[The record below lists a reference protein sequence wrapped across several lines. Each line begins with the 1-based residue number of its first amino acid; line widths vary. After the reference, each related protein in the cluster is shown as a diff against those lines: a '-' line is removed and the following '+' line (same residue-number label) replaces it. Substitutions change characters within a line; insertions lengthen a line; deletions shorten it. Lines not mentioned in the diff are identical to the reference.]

1 MMNADFYDWI
11 SWLYVY
17 LSIGATTIL
26 FFLGQTYKERPSKF
40 IKDMHS
46 ALGYGKTLK
55 DHIQDV
61 LVYSI
66 ASIIVVIGWPGF
78 LVWAS
83 FKKMRER
90 REQMKDEEPTFIC
103 KPEYLIRKVSLIEAE
118 QENMI
123 NDPLGLTPQLPFG
136 HLNAA
141 WAQFLGEFGFDESAQ
156 LWYFEVPTGSDI
168 HEYLTSDGP
177 ISGYVKVLK
186 GKVVGEFVIEG
197 C

>member
-1 MMNADFYDWI
+1 MSANFSDWVL
-11 SWLYVY
+11 WLYVY
-17 LSIGATTIL
+17 LGVGAATTL
-26 FFLGQTYKERPSKF
+26 FFLGLTYKERPRKF
-40 IKDMHS
+40 VKEMRS

-55 DHIQDV
+55 DHLQDI

-66 ASIIVVIGWPGF
+66 ASVVVVIGWPGF

-83 FKKMRER
+83 LKKLRER
-90 REQMKDEEPTFIC
+90 RERMKEEESTFIC

-123 NDPLGLTPQLPFG
+123 TDPLGLTPQLPFG

-141 WAQFLGEFGFDESAQ
+141 WAQFLGEFGFDESAE
-156 LWYFEVPTGSDI
+156 LWYFEIPIGSDI
-168 HEYLTSDGP
+168 HNYLTSDGP
-177 ISGYVKVLK
+177 MSGYAKVVR

-197 C
+197 N